1 MSYLPEIFIGMILF
15 CGGWIACR
23 AMSFRKESL
32 AYKEGFDAG
41 YDFGRRADIANTLDF
56 RMASAQPI
64 KPEPRP
70 SCIPTVKLAD
80 IPK

>member
-1 MSYLPEIFIGMILF
+1 MSDIFITFGLCVCSF
-15 CGGWIACR
+15 AVGWFLSR
-23 AMSFRKESL
+23 ALTIGKL
-32 AYKEGFDAG
+32 TDAYEDGFEAG
-41 YDFGRRADIANTLDF
+41 CNALPV
-56 RMASAQPI
+56 MLPQAQPI